1 MTPASR
7 ILAAACTLAGLALA
21 GSGLSGC
28 STQTDVSASTSV
40 QQKYTH
46 VWLTIQEVWFNTSA
60 TATAEDTTWAKF
72 PLATPVTL
80 DLASLTAGT
89 LGQIATALKVPAGT
103 YAQLRLIPVDASAA
117 LSSSA
122 QTAGAQFNSEADY
135 VDTAGTTHQAQLEL
149 LNPDKGIG
157 VASTFSIKADTSQI
171 LGTSTTTTDTTTTGT
186 TGTTGTTDTTTP
198 VAAATSTSSTPVSLA
213 ISLDGVH
220 DLVQF
225 NYGTETGV
233 LLSPHTAAYDVA
245 QAGTIRGQIDL
256 TNVGTSVN
264 SSGQANIAVTAE
276 SVSSDGSHHTAVK
289 TVAVA
294 TDGTFILYP
303 LATSSTASTSYDL
316 VIHGPLIATV
326 IIKAIPVAVG
336 DPSSTSVASV
346 ATVAPRSA
354 NAFTF
359 NLTAG
364 AQTVPPGALI
374 DLYQTLPQAGEIPY
388 LIDQVPMD
396 PFSRTLFADQSVSQ
410 GTLDFGTYA
419 SGSDVSLQTATPV
432 EGAGGY
438 LLSAQAA
445 LFADGALS
453 STIAPPQSGSGPELV
468 VVPTLLPAD
477 GAGSGTVS
485 VTVAPSTGGKYNHG
499 QLIVSHDGAVVQT
512 VTIDSALTQNGGATL
527 LVAGL
532 PAGGGGGSFDNAVYY
547 LSVRAWNSSN
557 PAGTLTR
564 QSYTTPV
571 DLSTGSAAAQTLTVQ

>member
-7 ILAAACTLAGLALA
+7 ILAAACTLAGLALV
-21 GSGLSGC
+21 GSGLTGC

-89 LGQIATALKVPAGT
+89 LGQIATALKIPAGT
-103 YAQLRLIPVDASAA
+103 YAQLRLIPLDASAA

-135 VDTAGTTHQAQLEL
+135 VDTAGTTHQGQLEL

-157 VASTFSIKADTSQI
+157 ISSTFSIKADTSQV
-171 LGTSTTTTDTTTTGT
+171 LGASTTSTDTSTTDTTGT
-186 TGTTGTTDTTTP
+186 TTTP
-198 VAAATSTSSTPVSLA
+198 VAATTSTSSTPVSLA

-233 LLSPHTAAYDVA
+233 LLNPHTAAYDVS

-264 SSGQANIAVTAE
+264 SSGQVNIAVTAE

-294 TDGTFILYP
+294 ADGTFVLYP
-303 LATSSTASTSYDL
+303 LTTSSTASTSYDL
-316 VIHGPLIATV
+316 LIHGPLIASV

-346 ATVAPRSA
+346 GTVAPRSA

-374 DLYQTLPQAGEIPY
+374 DLYQTLPQSGEIPY

-396 PFSRTLFADQSVSQ
+396 PFSRTLFADQSVSE

-432 EGAGGY
+432 EGTGGY

-445 LFADGALS
+445 LFADGVLS
-453 STIAPPQSGSGPELV
+453 ATIAPPQSGSGPELV
-468 VVPTLLPAD
+468 VVPTLLPAA
-477 GAGSGTVS
+477 GAASGTVS
-485 VTVAPSTGGKYNHG
+485 VTVAPSTSAKYNHG

-557 PAGTLTR
+557 PAATLTR